1 LFVVLA
7 GAIAVV
13 VVVATGS
20 PIAREKVVDIA
31 ARTTSSMAPP
41 PGFTHRVFEDA
52 FPGGELNRRKWHTYI
67 TSRSAHGHPWNPNG
81 SGGSGA
87 VPGGFNAAYFQ
98 KHQVAVA
105 NGLTLT
111 ALHQSTRS
119 GIPWTSGVVSTY
131 GKFQFDG
138 GYVQIKAKVPI
149 GDGLWPG
156 FWMLPG
162 PGGKHGDDFELDIF
176 EGDYTGNEVN
186 PIDNYAWNLHT
197 PSGAQF
203 GGLTSTGV
211 DLGAGYHIYG
221 IDWVPGQSITWYL
234 DGKPVGMLT
243 SAQAPSPDEPMELIL
258 DLDVASPT
266 TAGWHTVY
274 DATTPSPAVLDV
286 AEVQVYRARSDSQ
299 AAG

>member
-1 LFVVLA
+1 
-7 GAIAVV
+7 
-13 VVVATGS
+13 
-20 PIAREKVVDIA
+20 
-31 ARTTSSMAPP
+31 M
-41 PGFTHRVFEDA
+41 
-52 FPGGELNRRKWHTYI
+52 
-67 TSRSAHGHPWNPNG
+67 
-81 SGGSGA
+81 
-87 VPGGFNAAYFQ
+87 
-98 KHQVAVA
+98 
-105 NGLTLT
+105 
-111 ALHQSTRS
+111 
-119 GIPWTSGVVSTY
+119 VSTY

-138 GYVQIKAKVPI
+138 GYVQIKAKVPV

-162 PGGKHGDDFELDIF
+162 RGAKHGDDFELDIF
-176 EGDYTGNEVN
+176 EGDYTGNQVN

-243 SAQAPSPDEPMELIL
+243 SAQAPIPNEPMELIL

-274 DATTPSPAVLDV
+274 DSTTPSPAVVNV
-286 AEVQVYRARSDSQ
+286 AEVQVYRSRADSL
-299 AAG
+299 AAK